1 MVMFTGTV
9 GAVFLLFACYAFHP
23 DALTYYF
30 RSGAGRIAISTAAA
44 RAHLFSFGDAGIAIA
59 LAAAL
64 ALYVAT
70 RRSRYFGNTTPLVIA
85 LCFLPLVT
93 TGVFGQPWLWAIPFL
108 MAFIG
113 GVFADALETRHGRIF
128 RWAVVAMVALQA
140 MLTIAL
146 RPLG

>member
-1 MVMFTGTV
+1 V
-9 GAVFLLFACYAFHP
+9 GAFLLLFACYAFHP

-30 RSGAGRIAISTAAA
+30 RSGAGRIGFSTAAA

-59 LAAAL
+59 LAAAA

-70 RRSRYFGNTTPLVIA
+70 RRSRYFGNTTPLIIA

-93 TGVFGQPWLWAIPFL
+93 TGAFGQPWLWALPFL
-108 MAFIG
+108 MAFVG
-113 GVFADALETRHGRIF
+113 GVFADALETRNGHIF

-140 MLTIAL
+140 VLTMAL
-146 RPLG
+146 PALP